1 MPAGRAAAGD
11 DGRVSSPT
19 GQVLFDG
26 DIHVHYGFLVLERGD
41 RDDRVLEDLLAARGG
56 QSNGV
61 CGARFPHHLVMK
73 TGLHTGDVPV
83 RVERH
88 DGAPVLDD
96 RWEDV
101 VEVSFDVADDEYA
114 LVGFDGGAAVTG
126 LPLGSC
132 RARWSAVGMDAGHRQ
147 DTRLDGEPAPDR
159 YLLQVWP
166 APPAPDDVLR
176 QGSEQAAY
184 WHDVAAET
192 PPPGPPRPRNAEEVR
207 AAEIHAALLAQ
218 AAAPVEWQVEAA
230 ATVSATT
237 WPAVGQRAD
246 QLADADAELA
256 RLLAALAPTRQ
267 RAVAVRAARLTCE
280 LAEVADRG
288 WVEDALA
295 RASRREPL
303 PDLWHDVGS
312 VLDRLL
318 DQEPGGHVEIEVEL
332 VDPPGRPRSWAP
344 VPPEAAAVDAVREAA
359 GPDDAA
365 AVAGAVDALAS
376 AHEDRSAAFAEVRRW
391 LAEPPPAG

>member
-1 MPAGRAAAGD
+1 M
-11 DGRVSSPT
+11 SSPT

-56 QSNGV
+56 QSNGL
-61 CGARFPHHLVMK
+61 CGARFPHHLVMA
-73 TGLHTGDVPV
+73 TGLHTGGVPV

-101 VEVSFDVADDEYA
+101 VEVPFDVADDEYA
-114 LVGFDGGAAVTG
+114 LVGFDGGAALTG

-132 RARWSAVGMDAGHRQ
+132 RARWSAKGMDAAHRQ

-184 WHDVAAET
+184 WHGVARDTAPPPPPPPPPTAAEL
-192 PPPGPPRPRNAEEVR
+192 
-207 AAEIHAALLAQ
+207 AALE
-218 AAAPVEWQVEAA
+218 VEEE
-230 ATVSATT
+230 
-237 WPAVGQRAD
+237 RRR
-246 QLADADAELA
+246 LADAEAFELHWTWGGA
-256 RLLAALAPTRQ
+256 APSADLLAAGGRSSQLAAQDRALAEALVALPPEHQ
-267 RAVAVRAARLTCE
+267 RALAVRAARVACGRARVE
-280 LAEVADRG
+280 HRAWVADGLDRVARG
-288 WVEDALA
+288 EPLPPLWDDWAALLDLLFPVEEGTVVERLVVATVGEA
-295 RASRREPL
+295 PPREPL
-303 PDLWHDVGS
+303 AP
-312 VLDRLL
+312 
-318 DQEPGGHVEIEVEL
+318 EV
-332 VDPPGRPRSWAP
+332 
-344 VPPEAAAVDAVREAA
+344 AAVDAVLAA
-359 GPDDAA
+359 AEPGAAA
-365 AVAGAVDALAS
+365 AVTGAVDALAS
-376 AHEDRSAAFAEVRRW
+376 ADEEPERLFAEVRRW